1 MKIEIVPEEKKTT
14 RTKKEAGGADWLF
27 QWVFDTVFGSV
38 HTFVEGVTKS
48 VVDGVDEIAGR
59 VAQKAVLAA
68 LISFGFFFLLQG
80 MARILDVIYE
90 FPGMG
95 ETVVGFLVLAAA
107 LIFSVAWKK
116 Q

>member
-1 MKIEIVPEEKKTT
+1 MKIEIVPEEKKST
-14 RTKKEAGGADWLF
+14 RAKKETGGADWMF
-27 QWVFDTVFGSV
+27 QWVFDTIFGSV

-48 VVDGVDEIAGR
+48 VADGVEDIANR
-59 VAQKAVLAA
+59 IAQKAVLAA
-68 LISFGFFFLLQG
+68 LISLGFFFLLQG
-80 MARILDVIYE
+80 MARILDVIYQ

-107 LIFSVAWKK
+107 LIFSVIWKK